1 MAVLT
6 EAPPAVRP
14 ARAPERPFPPGDYPV
29 VVVGSGPGGLQ
40 VSHALGELGIPH
52 AVLSRDPSAGGMFRR
67 FPFFQRL
74 LSWTKPYAPAPRDE
88 REYERYD
95 WNSLISEDPRVRAI
109 APTVMDGTSYFPSR
123 PEMERNLALFA
134 ERAGVRVRYSCA
146 WEGTRTEGQ
155 TGTDSVRF
163 VIETSEGDY
172 HCRFPIFAI
181 GVAEPWRPETPGI
194 ELATHY
200 ADTRPAPTYADRE
213 VFIIGKE
220 NSAFELASG
229 FLQWAKRIVLASPSP
244 TKLSITSNSLVGVR
258 ARYVQPYE
266 DNVLGGGVIVL
277 NGSIQSVE
285 RLGERFRV
293 RVRKSNTNEEQVF
306 DVDDVIAATGW
317 VPPLRDL
324 PERGVVTFGRNKLPA
339 LTPFWESA
347 SLRGVYFAGTVMQ
360 AAGGLKKNGI
370 PSNSGGVNG
379 HRYNGRVLA
388 KHIARTHFG
397 VKLPR
402 PELRADD
409 VVPFLLHELDHG
421 PEMWHQRSY
430 LCRVVSVSPDDG
442 IRDEGIWPLA
452 HFVDSAGPDAVAATI
467 EANAQGENYPA
478 FYIRQAGRVTE
489 HLLEADQRMRY
500 DTADRRSALA
510 TILRELVGSEA
521 AA

>member
-1 MAVLT
+1 MAVVT
-6 EAPPAVRP
+6 AERP
-14 ARAPERPFPPGDYPV
+14 ATRPAGENERPFPPGDYPV
-29 VVVGSGPGGLQ
+29 IVIGSGPGGLQ
-40 VSHALGELGIPH
+40 ISRALGELGIEH

-74 LSWTKPYAPAPRDE
+74 LSWTKPYAPVAREE

-95 WNSLISEDPRVRAI
+95 WNSLISEDERYRAI
-109 APTVMDGTSYFPSR
+109 APGVMDGTSYFPSR

-134 ERAGVRVRYSCA
+134 ERAGVRVRYDCEWLSTRL
-146 WEGTRTEGQ
+146 EGGVGSGTR
-155 TGTDSVRF
+155 F
-163 VIETSEGDY
+163 ALETSDGDY

-220 NSAFELASG
+220 NSAFELATG

-266 DNVLGGGVIVL
+266 DNVLGGGVLVL
-277 NGSIQSVE
+277 NASIQSVE

-293 RVRKSNTNEEQVF
+293 RVRRSNTNEEQIY

-324 PERGVVTFGRNKLPA
+324 PRHGLVTFGRNKLPA

-347 SLRGVYFAGTVMQ
+347 SLRGVFFGGTVTQ

-370 PSNSGGVNG
+370 PANSGGVNG

-388 KHIARTHFG
+388 RHVARTHFG
-397 VKLPR
+397 VALPR

-409 VVPFLLHELDHG
+409 VVPFLLRELDHS
-421 PEMWHQRSY
+421 PELWHQRSY
-430 LCRVVSVSPDDG
+430 LCRVVTVSGEEG
-442 IRDEGIWPLA
+442 IRDEGIWPLSN
-452 HFVDSAGPDAVAATI
+452 FVDSAGPDAIAATI

-478 FYIRQAGRVTE
+478 IYLRQAGRVTE